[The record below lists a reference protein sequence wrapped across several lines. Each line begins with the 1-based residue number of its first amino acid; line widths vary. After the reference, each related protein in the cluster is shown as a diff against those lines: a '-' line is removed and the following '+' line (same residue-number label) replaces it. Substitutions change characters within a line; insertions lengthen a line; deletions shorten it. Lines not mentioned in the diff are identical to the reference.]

1 MVYGD
6 TRNAYTERSSYF
18 YDQPSHTP
26 SVSVP
31 AQRCHSPPSAGQEAW
46 EPISADAQME
56 KQAGINWEMRA
67 TLLVLLCFCLCK
79 EEEMFVKP
87 ISQNGLPLT
96 AGGPAKPPAGT
107 FCLCTRSARVN
118 SGTFAEYHL
127 SRKKTRSVFN
137 CVPTP
142 IADCSG
148 FFSLDFC
155 TKSKTSHPRGRA
167 TSFTAFADRHSHSIF
182 SFHSSF
188 KETITQGRFLT
199 GLGTDCWTYGL
210 RKGFEK

>member
-1 MVYGD
+1 MRPAVKSLSSNTLLPQPRKQPTGDKSLALRAGPTLLWPVSAFPIPIQGHKASLNGGHTQNMVYGD
-6 TRNAYTERSSYF
+6 TRNACTERSSYF
-18 YDQPSHTP
+18 YDQPSHIP

-31 AQRCHSPPSAGQEAW
+31 AQRCHSPLSAGQEAW

-67 TLLVLLCFCLCK
+67 ALLVLLCFCLCK

-107 FCLCTRSARVN
+107 FCPCTRSARV
-118 SGTFAEYHL
+118 SCGTFAEYHL
-127 SRKKTRSVFN
+127 SRKKTQSVFN

-148 FFSLDFC
+148 FFL
-155 TKSKTSHPRGRA
+155 P
-167 TSFTAFADRHSHSIF
+167 
-182 SFHSSF
+182 
-188 KETITQGRFLT
+188 
-199 GLGTDCWTYGL
+199 
-210 RKGFEK
+210 